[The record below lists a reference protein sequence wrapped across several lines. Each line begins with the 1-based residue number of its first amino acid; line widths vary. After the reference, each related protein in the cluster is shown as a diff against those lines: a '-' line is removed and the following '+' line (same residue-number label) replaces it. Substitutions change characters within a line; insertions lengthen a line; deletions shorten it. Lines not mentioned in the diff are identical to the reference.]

1 MIELAIGKIPLADW
15 VSTAT
20 DWITSNLSAGFDI
33 IQKAGTAIMDTVTAG
48 LTAVPFWLMIIVVT
62 FWQF

>member
-33 IQKAGTAIMDTVTAG
+33 IQKLVQQLWI
-48 LTAVPFWLMIIVVT
+48 
-62 FWQF
+62 Q